1 MMKFGYQKDTDYA
14 KLMQDAAA
22 SGDMA
27 RAAIYEAQRNEKIQ
41 GEGLTQ
47 HLQTNQYAS
56 YLPKTQTGYQN
67 PYLDDLNAA
76 IGRLQDGSAF
86 KKAYLR
92 EADRTM
98 RDTLGQYST
107 MTGGVPSAQA
117 VAAASQ
123 AADYQKSKMAE
134 AMADRDYQNAN
145 LLLSAGAQ
153 AQSEYQ
159 AMISQALSRWSQLG
173 YADAQVSAILGV
185 SQGTP
190 TSDQSY
196 VNWQRGQQ
204 DKGDA
209 YTMAMTLLQAGQMP
223 SADTLAAA
231 GISAEDAQKLANANA
246 TPVYSYGGGGGG
258 NPKEEPQTKEALS
271 DKLWNELFAKY
282 REGMESG
289 DFSEFNSQMA
299 NYGRQYDMSE
309 FDDFMAA
316 NVQGYE
322 SRYAP
327 GENRTILSSLL
338 GGVVGALTGETQN
351 NVTANGTPWKAPTYE
366 AIKKEVEHASDGTAI
381 EDLLSRYW
389 DYLTPAQRAEL
400 AVIYENRGL

>member
-14 KLMQDAAA
+14 KLMQDAVKN
-22 SGDMA
+22 GDMA
-27 RAAIYEAQRNEKIQ
+27 RAAIYEAQRNEKIA

-47 HLQTNQYAS
+47 HLQTNQYSS
-56 YLPKTQTGYQN
+56 YLPSTQTGYKN

-98 RDTLGQYST
+98 RDNLGQYST

-231 GISAEDAQKLANANA
+231 GISAEDAQKLASAN
-246 TPVYSYGGGGGG
+246 TVPVYSYGGGGGG
-258 NPKEEPQTKEALS
+258 GDTETETETQKEPLT
-271 DKLWNELFAKY
+271 DKLWNDLFAKY
-282 REGMESG
+282 REGMVSG

-309 FDDFMAA
+309 FDAWMAK
-316 NVQGYE
+316 NVEGYTPKYDTDKNGYGHMTFSE
-322 SRYAP
+322 LMNVVRTSSEDGIRALLNEYE
-327 GENRTILSSLL
+327 GEMTDGQWAAI
-338 GGVVGALTGETQN
+338 
-351 NVTANGTPWKAPTYE
+351 E
-366 AIKKEVEHASDGTAI
+366 AILE
-381 EDLLSRYW
+381 
-389 DYLTPAQRAEL
+389 QRG
-400 AVIYENRGL
+400 IFG